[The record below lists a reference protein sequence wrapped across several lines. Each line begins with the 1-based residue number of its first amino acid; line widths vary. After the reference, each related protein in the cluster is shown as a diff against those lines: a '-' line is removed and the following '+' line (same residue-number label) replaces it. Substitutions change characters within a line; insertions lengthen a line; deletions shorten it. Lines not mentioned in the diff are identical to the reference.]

1 MNHIFLHIS
10 YLLLRRDCVTVP
22 GFGAFIATD
31 HYARVDREKGVILAP
46 VRRIMFNQAVVSDD
60 GLLTTSVA
68 RKLSISFE
76 EAREIVARE
85 VDVIRRSLT
94 ADGILECGSLGH
106 LEMTEEGRIIY
117 APLLLSIGYGNIPMT
132 VASSGSGSDEIL
144 VGEEEVD
151 PDGSERLDK
160 KTSYYFFRRSGRI
173 AAAVAFFFVLALA
186 VLLNP
191 IPRDTREERASVVP
205 VEVLIPS
212 KGNVE
217 SVKESKVVTNL
228 PARVEKIPEETPRD
242 TVRSTYS
249 HYLIV
254 GTFSSRKE
262 AERFIDL
269 RSSEE
274 FPLLAIESKKLT
286 RVALACSDN
295 RDSLQRQL
303 NSSRVLKT
311 FPGSW
316 IWTPDK

>member
-1 MNHIFLHIS
+1 
-10 YLLLRRDCVTVP
+10 
-22 GFGAFIATD
+22 
-31 HYARVDREKGVILAP
+31 
-46 VRRIMFNQAVVSDD
+46 MFNQAVVSDD